1 MRYTFDM
8 GKTVSHCMEVIYWIR
23 RTGKLLFELKPMF
36 QTNVLDFEK
45 TLFAGICDDRILIG
59 HERGIKEYN
68 KVMDAWCCVYKEDF
82 YTPCQEHGGGMKYC
96 VTENAVVI
104 CGGIPMSKLQENK
117 RVHLLTFEGNGSR
130 SLRKVTC
137 PTLLPFNISNN
148 DILVSLTNNRV
159 ILVGMF
165 SVFIGEMSV
174 TRDDVTWN
182 QIKSF
187 NRQRNSPL
195 IFQMNQYIYVIGDTR
210 LDESSCE
217 RYDFRTKNWE
227 VTRHVLPP
235 RTDLSFSSIIVS
247 HDQSLA
253 IIIGC
258 QLHPESIHRSIGT
271 KMCLSTVGDKMIIF
285 CETNG
290 FSVIDTTNVATKI
303 PFFNKRHVSILG

>member
-8 GKTVSHCMEVIYWIR
+8 GKTSSHCMEVIYWMR
-23 RTGKLLFELKPMF
+23 RTGKFLSELKPVF
-36 QTNVLDFEK
+36 QTNIIDFEK
-45 TLFAGICDDRILIG
+45 TLFAGVCDDRILIG

-68 KVMDAWCCVYKEDF
+68 TVKETWLCVYRQNF
-82 YTPCQEHGGGMKYC
+82 HIPCKEHGKGIRYC
-96 VTENAVVI
+96 VTKNAVVI
-104 CGGIPMSKLQENK
+104 CGGISMSKFQENN
-117 RVHLLTFEGNGSR
+117 RVHLLLFDGNDSQY
-130 SLRKVTC
+130 LRKVTC
-137 PTLLPFNISNN
+137 PTLLPFNINN
-148 DILVSLTNNRV
+148 RDILVSLTNNRV
-159 ILVGMF
+159 ILAGMY
-165 SVFIGEMSV
+165 SVFIGEISV
-174 TRDDVTWN
+174 TRDDVKWN

-187 NRQRNSPL
+187 NRQRKSPL
-195 IFQMNQYIYVIGDTR
+195 IFQMSQFIYVIGGTR
-210 LDESSCE
+210 IDESSCE

-258 QLHPESIHRSIGT
+258 QLHTEWGPT
-271 KMCLSTVGDKMIIF
+271 KLGLGHVGDKMIIF

-290 FSVIDTTNVATKI
+290 FSVVDSKNFATKI

>member
-8 GKTVSHCMEVIYWIR
+8 GKTSSHCMEVIYWIR
-23 RTGKLLFELKPMF
+23 RTGNLLFELKPMF

-45 TLFAGICDDRILIG
+45 TLFAGVCDDRILIG

-117 RVHLLTFEGNGSR
+117 RVHLLKFEGNGSPY
-130 SLRKVTC
+130 LRKVTC

-165 SVFIGEMSV
+165 SVFIGEISV

-217 RYDFRTKNWE
+217 RYDFHTKNWE
-227 VTRHVLPP
+227 VTRHVLPQ
-235 RTDLSFSSIIVS
+235 RTDLRFSSIIVS

-258 QLHPESIHRSIGT
+258 QLHPESIYRSIGT
-271 KMCLSTVGDKMIIF
+271 KMCLSPVGDKMIIF